1 MRAHRSGGMTKDA
14 LYLGGLTRLLT
25 YLQEGGRLDPLL
37 VGKISLAD
45 EPLVADLLERGVLV
59 EPPLRPRFLE
69 SREAL
74 DRLARIQ
81 EGAGIHGAGRCRR
94 MKIGLVVNDVI
105 TEKPE
110 YSTTRLALA
119 AQKRGHEVWLM
130 GVGDLAHTSTG
141 EVTARA
147 RSPLDK
153 TYRSLKSFLED
164 VQREDVD
171 PELITVDELDVLM
184 LRNDPAEDATDRP
197 WAQASGVLFGQLA
210 AAAGVVVVNDPV
222 HLADAINKT
231 YFQHFPEEIRP
242 RTLISRTVGDIK
254 GFVDDL
260 GGRAVL
266 KPLQGSGGQSVFVI
280 AGKKGQNVNQ
290 IIETITRDGYVV
302 VQEFLADA
310 ERGDVRLFVMNGKPL
325 EVGGKVAAFRRV
337 NEGDDVRSNMHVGG
351 KAQKVKIT
359 EEMLHVVD
367 LARPKLIE
375 DGMFLVGLDIVGAK
389 MMEAN
394 VFSPGGLGSASAL
407 HEVDFAGA
415 VVDALERKVE
425 IRATYGR
432 SLPNASLA
440 TM

>member
-1 MRAHRSGGMTKDA
+1 
-14 LYLGGLTRLLT
+14 
-25 YLQEGGRLDPLL
+25 
-37 VGKISLAD
+37 
-45 EPLVADLLERGVLV
+45 
-59 EPPLRPRFLE
+59 
-69 SREAL
+69 
-74 DRLARIQ
+74 
-81 EGAGIHGAGRCRR
+81 
-94 MKIGLVVNDVI
+94 MKIGMVVNDVI

-130 GVGDLAHTSTG
+130 GVGDLAHTSSG

-164 VQREDVD
+164 VQSEDVD

-210 AAAGVVVVNDPV
+210 ATAGVVVVNDPV

-254 GFVDDL
+254 DFVDDL

-280 AGKKGQNVNQ
+280 AAKKGQNVNQ

-302 VQEFLADA
+302 VQEFLANA
-310 ERGDVRLFVMNGKPL
+310 ERGDVRLFVMNGNRATY
-325 EVGGKVAAFRRV
+325 GKVAAFRRV
-337 NEGDDVRSNMHVGG
+337 NYGDDTAATCTRGESV
-351 KAQKVKIT
+351 KAEVT
-359 EEMLHVVD
+359 EKMLDLVD
-367 LARPKLIE
+367 LARPKLVE
-375 DGMFLVGLDIVGAK
+375 DGMFLVGLDIVDDK
-389 MMEAN
+389 LMEIN
-394 VFSPGGLGSASAL
+394 VFSPGGLGSAGHAL

-415 VVDALERKVE
+415 VVGALERKVQ
-425 IRATYGR
+425 IRATYGP

>member
-1 MRAHRSGGMTKDA
+1 MK
-14 LYLGGLTRLLT
+14 
-25 YLQEGGRLDPLL
+25 
-37 VGKISLAD
+37 VG
-45 EPLVADLLERGVLV
+45 
-59 EPPLRPRFLE
+59 F
-69 SREAL
+69 
-74 DRLARIQ
+74 
-81 EGAGIHGAGRCRR
+81 
-94 MKIGLVVNDVI
+94 VVNDVI

-119 AQKRGHEVWLM
+119 AQKREHEVWLM
-130 GVGDLAHTSTG
+130 GVGDLAHASTG

-147 RSPLDK
+147 RGPLDK

-164 VQREDVD
+164 VQSEDVD
-171 PELITVDELDVLM
+171 AELITVDELDVLM

-254 GFVDDL
+254 AFIEDL

-302 VQEFLADA
+302 VQEFLEDA
-310 ERGDVRLFVMNGKPL
+310 EKGDVRLFVMNGKPL
-325 EVGGKVAAFRRV
+325 EVDGKVAAFRRV

-359 EEMLHVVD
+359 DEMLHVVD

-375 DGMFLVGLDIVGAK
+375 DGMFLVGLDIVGLQDDGGQCLQPWGVGKRQRA
-389 MMEAN
+389 ARGR
-394 VFSPGGLGSASAL
+394 FRRRCSRCPGEKGPNPGNLRAVPAQRFPCHDVDGGSDPDRRGLENQSGGVEWIELA
-407 HEVDFAGA
+407 A
-415 VVDALERKVE
+415 VVASTLEHRVVE
-425 IRATYGR
+425 RVGHGGECVEEPHDQGPWMEPDPLPDVLCRA
-432 SLPNASLA
+432 
-440 TM
+440 

>member
-1 MRAHRSGGMTKDA
+1 
-14 LYLGGLTRLLT
+14 
-25 YLQEGGRLDPLL
+25 
-37 VGKISLAD
+37 V
-45 EPLVADLLERGVLV
+45 
-59 EPPLRPRFLE
+59 
-69 SREAL
+69 
-74 DRLARIQ
+74 
-81 EGAGIHGAGRCRR
+81 
-94 MKIGLVVNDVI
+94 KIGLVVNDVI

-130 GVGDLAHTSTG
+130 GVGDLAHTSSG
-141 EVTARA
+141 EVTAQA
-147 RSPLDK
+147 RGPLDK

-164 VQREDVD
+164 VQSEDVE

-254 GFVDDL
+254 DFVDDL

-325 EVGGKVAAFRRV
+325 EVDGKVAAFRRV

-359 EEMLHVVD
+359 DEMLHVVD

-394 VFSPGGLGSASAL
+394 VFSPGGLGSASGL

-415 VVDALERKVE
+415 VVDALESKVE